1 MQSLNKTPSK
11 QFFSP
16 FKIITILTTNVTQCS
31 VKRLDVGVWDVYFTF
46 QGSFSVSQFEVL
58 KIVSFGCMMLSILI
72 SDDLI

>member
-1 MQSLNKTPSK
+1 M
-11 QFFSP
+11 
-16 FKIITILTTNVTQCS
+16 LTTNVTQCS